1 MTETTITLKKDG
13 ISGLAEVKP
22 LIKIQGTL
30 TSSIQLRGEN
40 SSEPHYYSFVRLKG
54 QSIDLID
61 LPVIFK
67 IKEDDKLIK
76 PTLKKNDKIELT
88 GHYSNS
94 PQNVR
99 KSFTCHAY
107 QLLNH
112 QRIRKKCFGYLDTF
126 TCSQVKNYDY
136 CKNCELNDSRYSQNK
151 CPECGDSSGTI
162 KLPHQPLRNCK
173 TCHLANQETK
183 LSLDQKG
190 EENIFTNHA

>member
-1 MTETTITLKKDG
+1 MTETTITLKKDE

-30 TSSIQLRGEN
+30 TSQIQLRGKEAK
-40 SSEPHYYSFVRLKG
+40 EPYYYSFIRLKG
-54 QSIDLID
+54 QSID

-94 PQNVR
+94 LQNFR

-112 QRIRKKCFGYLDTF
+112 KRIRKKCSGCLDTF
-126 TCSQVKNYDY
+126 TCSSSKNYDY

-151 CPECGDSSGTI
+151 CPECGGSSGTI

-183 LSLDQKG
+183 FSLDQKE